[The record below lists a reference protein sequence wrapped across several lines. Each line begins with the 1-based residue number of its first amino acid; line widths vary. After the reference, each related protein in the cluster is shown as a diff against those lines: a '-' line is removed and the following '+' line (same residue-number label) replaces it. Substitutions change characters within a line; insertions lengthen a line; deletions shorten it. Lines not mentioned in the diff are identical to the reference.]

1 MSVLIFCP
9 FFDLGVFRVFD
20 IELHELLYIVEVNP
34 LSVAFFANIFSHSE
48 GCIFVCGFLCCAK
61 AFLSLIKSHLFIF
74 IFITLEGES
83 KKIFLGFMSKTVLL
97 MFSSKSFIMSRLSCR
112 SSMHFEFTFVYGVRE
127 CSNFIHLHVA
137 IQFSPGE
144 GNGNPLQYSCLE
156 NPMDRGAWWDTVHGI
171 TKSQTRL
178 SVCRIVRSLDSLNQ
192 MEMLHKLQNNIHIL
206 LMTKR

>member
-1 MSVLIFCP
+1 MSESVLP
-9 FFDLGVFRVFD
+9 
-20 IELHELLYIVEVNP
+20 
-34 LSVAFFANIFSHSE
+34 
-48 GCIFVCGFLCCAK
+48 
-61 AFLSLIKSHLFIF
+61 
-74 IFITLEGES
+74 
-83 KKIFLGFMSKTVLL
+83 
-97 MFSSKSFIMSRLSCR
+97 MFSSKSLIVSGLMFR
-112 SSMHFEFTFVYGVRE
+112 SLIHFEFTFVYGVRE

-178 SVCRIVRSLDSLNQ
+178 SVYRIVRSLDSLNQ